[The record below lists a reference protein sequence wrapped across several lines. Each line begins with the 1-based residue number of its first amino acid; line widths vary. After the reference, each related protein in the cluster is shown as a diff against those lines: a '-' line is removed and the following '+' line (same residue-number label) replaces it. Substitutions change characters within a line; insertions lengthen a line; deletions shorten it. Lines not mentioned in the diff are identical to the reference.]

1 MSLTD
6 LFLFRGTTRIWTQC
20 KGCAILSVTATAITI
35 HMPLALVGYIAWVAL
50 SKL

>member
-1 MSLTD
+1 MNLTD
-6 LFLFRGTTRIWTQC
+6 LLLFRGTYRIWTQC

-35 HMPLALVGYIAWVAL
+35 HMPLGIVAWLIGAAI